1 MIIIQL
7 NIQQFLLISNIN
19 TNNKYINTNKNNK

>member
-19 TNNKYINTNKNNK
+19 TNNKYINTNNNN